1 MEIRVLRYFLEV
13 ARQGSVTH
21 AAERLHISQPTL
33 SKQLKDLEAKLG
45 KKLFVR
51 SSFSVRLTNEGI
63 LLRQRAEDILD
74 MVDKT
79 AEEFKALG
87 EISGGDIHIGCAE
100 SDGIK
105 HLAQKIKTVQT
116 KYPRIRVHLYSGDR
130 SDLAER
136 LEQGLLDF
144 AVLVE
149 SNDLSKYNYLPLP
162 GADTWGVILRKDHP
176 RAEQE
181 TIIPEDLLEI
191 PLICPRQGLQKELS
205 DWFQE
210 KVDRLNIVATC
221 NLAYNG
227 GILAREG
234 LGCLLSFDKLTDTGL
249 NSPLCFRPLKPTLR
263 SRFVS
268 GLEKVCSVFPASRG
282 TAERDESSLF
292 RFCVST
298 NLSKAAASKKPN
310 VLSVML
316 E

>member
-13 ARQGSVTH
+13 AREGSVTH

-33 SKQLKDLEAKLG
+33 SKQLKDLEAELG

-51 SSFSVRLTNEGI
+51 SSFSVRLTDEGM
-63 LLRQRAEDILD
+63 LLRRRAEDILD

-79 AEEFKALG
+79 AEEFKAMG

-105 HLAQKIKTVQT
+105 HLARRIKAVQAQ
-116 KYPRIRVHLYSGDR
+116 YPRIRVHLYSGDR

-162 GADTWGVILRKDHP
+162 GADTWGIILRKDHP
-176 RAEQE
+176 LAERE
-181 TIIPEDLLEI
+181 AVVPEDLLDV

-227 GILAREG
+227 GVLTREG
-234 LGCLLSFDKLTDTGL
+234 LGCLLSFDKLTDTSPD
-249 NSPLCFRPLKPTLR
+249 SPLCFRPLMPTLC
-263 SRFVS
+263 SKLFFVWKKYAVFS
-268 GLEKVCSVFPASRG
+268 PAAEVLLNEMKDHCSAKEMQGPVRMF
-282 TAERDESSLF
+282 
-292 RFCVST
+292 
-298 NLSKAAASKKPN
+298 
-310 VLSVML
+310 
-316 E
+316 